1 MMKQDRFFSRSRL
14 SLSALTLSA
23 FAALPTAASA
33 QNAGDQIAVPAHNS
47 ATGAAGGLF
56 ANSTFE
62 IATGVDYSV
71 GKYGALVDTSVTS
84 IPLDLKAQ
92 IGRLRLQ
99 ATLPYQFLKGPGQLV
114 GGVVVTAPGDTST
127 VKRDG
132 LGDLNLSAAFLLNN
146 ENGGLPAFEIGGG
159 VKLPT
164 AKATLGTGETDYS
177 VTASAYKSLSSTV
190 MLFGSV
196 GYSWLGSPAAY
207 QLNNGIVAS
216 GGLNFRPKESQ
227 NYGVSIAY
235 REPVAAGLQG
245 QAVVSPYMTVRASKL
260 LGLTLYGMAGFNDAS
275 PRWGAGIRLSL
286 FQ

>member
-99 ATLPYQFLKGPGQLV
+99 AALPYQFLKGPGQLV
-114 GGVVVTAPGDTST
+114 GGVVVTAPGGTST

-132 LGDLNLSAAFLLNN
+132 LGDLNLSAAFLLNT
-146 ENGGLPAFEIGGG
+146 ESGGLPAFEIGGG

-164 AKATLGTGETDYS
+164 AKTTIGTGETDYS
-177 VTASAYKSLSSTV
+177 VTASAYKSLSPTV

-207 QLNNGIVAS
+207 RLNNGIVAS

-227 NYGVSIAY
+227 NFGVSIAY
-235 REPVAAGLQG
+235 REPVSAGLQG

-286 FQ
+286 FP